1 MPTQPHTNMCDAQYR
16 AIKLAEKQ
24 AWQRSSVAKS
34 DN

>member
-24 AWQRSSVAKS
+24 AWLKSVSKRKY
-34 DN
+34 